1 MSEPFNL
8 FASTTPPADELF
20 FKRGDDNDRRLGE
33 LVPREAAAY
42 ASAEVVILGCPQDE
56 GVRRNHGRPGAA
68 AGPTEIRRAFYRLS
82 PLGLDPQS
90 LFDIGDTRV
99 QATLEETHSLH
110 FQIVRQLLSAGKQV
124 IVLGGGNDISYPDCC
139 ALAEVA
145 PELLAFNVDAH
156 FDVRADSVRNSGT
169 PYRQLLEEKIVSPEY
184 FYEMGYQPAVN
195 SPVYHEYLQSRGV
208 VCLTLDALRVAGI
221 ADIFREV
228 LNEKPQAAIFW
239 GFDLDAV
246 RAADAPGVSAPSP
259 LGLTAD
265 EFCSLTSLAG
275 SMSETRIV
283 EFTEV
288 NPSFDR
294 DNQTSKLV
302 AHGIHHLLAARTQV
316 LHR

>member
-8 FASTTPPADELF
+8 FASTTPPAEELF
-20 FKRGDDNDRRLGE
+20 LNRGDDNDRRIDE
-33 LVPREAAAY
+33 LIPREEAGY

-56 GVRRNHGRPGAA
+56 GVRRNRGRPGAA

-82 PLGLDPQS
+82 PLGLDPQL
-90 LFDIGDTRV
+90 LFDIGDT
-99 QATLEETHSLH
+99 QIQTTLEETHSVH
-110 FQIVRQLLSAGKQV
+110 GQIVKQLLSDGKQV

-139 ALAEVA
+139 ALAAVV
-145 PELLAFNVDAH
+145 PEPLVFNVDAH

-169 PYRQLLEEKIVSPEY
+169 PYRQLLEEKIVSTEY

-195 SPVYHEYLQSRGV
+195 SPVYHEYLQRCGV
-208 VCLTLDALRVAGI
+208 ACLTLDELRAAGI
-221 ADIFREV
+221 ADVFREV
-228 LNEKPQAAIFW
+228 LNERSHDGIFW

-265 EFCSLTSLAG
+265 EFCLLTRLAG
-275 SMSETRIV
+275 SMSKTRIV

-302 AHGIHHLLAARTQV
+302 AHGIHHFLSGRTQAR
-316 LHR
+316 HR